1 MSNNNNNSNITYLGL
16 TEGTGLEFILS
27 AVEGLY
33 LFCQKAKKDAVTIP
47 HAKKQLLC

>member
-1 MSNNNNNSNITYLGL
+1 MSNNNSNITHLGV
-16 TEGTGLEFILS
+16 TQGTSLEFILS

-33 LFCQKAKKDAVTIP
+33 LFCQNSKKEAVTIP